1 MGFLDS
7 DEAQTLSSRGSMRL
21 CDDPGLAQYAFF
33 MEMDEENAGV
43 AGCSALADV
52 RGRSEIDPPDLHADA
67 SCPPASLVILPRI
80 VNEGTCPYL
89 QTAAQAQSILKSDRA
104 QVSSIDCSQ
113 QSTVQDLMAP
123 SKDTVP
129 PLGPDASRSSEDDEM
144 AWAKSAL
151 HDCKH
156 FKRAAI
162 TEYCIKNSPTAPQKS
177 FEGHYSKEPT
187 VVSEREQEL
196 ALLRKLVRQRA
207 SGVRFSLSG
216 GKLFLGTRELRRP

>member
-1 MGFLDS
+1 MGS
-7 DEAQTLSSRGSMRL
+7 DEGQTLSSREPLRL

-33 MEMDEENAGV
+33 MEMDEEDAGV

-52 RGRSEIDPPDLHADA
+52 RGRSEIDPRDLDADP
-67 SCPPASLVILPRI
+67 SCPPASLVMLPRI

-89 QTAAQAQSILKSDRA
+89 QTAAEAQSILKSDRA

-113 QSTVQDLMAP
+113 QSTVQDLVAP
-123 SKDTVP
+123 RG
-129 PLGPDASRSSEDDEM
+129 PLRSPDASRRSEDDEM

-151 HDCKH
+151 HDWKH
-156 FKRAAI
+156 FKRAAV
-162 TEYCIKNSPTAPQKS
+162 TEYCIKNSPTASSLELTQS

-216 GKLFLGTRELRRP
+216 GKLFLGSRELRRP